1 MKIFFDSDVLLD
13 VLTQRP
19 TYYTMSAEVLSLS
32 ELKTVN
38 GYTSSLILC
47 NLHYILRK
55 LSNEATARAKM
66 ATMLEL
72 LGILDL
78 KKTDISEALN
88 MQIPDFEDA
97 VQASIAARSD
107 MDWILT
113 RNTRDF
119 KKSSVKPITPKDF
132 IELGYGR

>member
-13 VLTQRP
+13 VLAERP

-55 LSNEATARAKM
+55 LSNEATARAKI

-72 LGILDL
+72 LDILDL

-88 MQIPDFEDA
+88 MQIPEFEDA